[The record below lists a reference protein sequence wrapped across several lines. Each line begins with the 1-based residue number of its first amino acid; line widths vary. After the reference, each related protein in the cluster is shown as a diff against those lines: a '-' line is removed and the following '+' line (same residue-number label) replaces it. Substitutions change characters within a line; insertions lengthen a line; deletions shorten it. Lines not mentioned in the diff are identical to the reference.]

1 MKITRIKGE
10 NLASFKEF
18 DVQLDGGLVADATI
32 FAITGRTGAGKST
45 VLDAVCLA
53 LYGSL
58 PRNEGVTSIDLDGGY
73 QTGKAVSI
81 VRRGQTEALAL
92 CEFLADDN
100 RRYRSQWSV
109 RSVGRGDNR
118 GNLQVEMPVVW
129 EIDAAGNPIG
139 AALTRTKGEH
149 EAKVLALVGL
159 SETEFRRAAMLAQ
172 GDFSAFLR
180 AKSKDRAELLEKITG
195 ADQYSGI
202 GRKVHELAKLRDK
215 AVEACRDRMERLTP
229 WTAEQED
236 AANQTTDALKDALRV
251 AQELQLKVAE
261 EQRLWKDL
269 QARRA
274 ARVDAQAAV
283 DRALE
288 RHSKEEPNRL
298 RGERADRA
306 EPLRTAR
313 DKRHGAF
320 EALRTGQ
327 NDANARAEDLQG
339 AKERLG
345 VASETALARQRD
357 ADAARSRQADARPDI
372 ERALELD
379 EQLRASAR
387 EVASANASVLEQD
400 QRLQDRAGALK
411 GVQADL
417 DRAVGAEA
425 ACSQYLQSRTGIAT
439 TLAGCDP
446 VQQLRTLQELEAYSA
461 QRASAAREA
470 ADAARVAQAE
480 CAAAETALELANA
493 ELARAKGELD
503 ALGPRPDLQAELA
516 ALLAAKSRE
525 ELGVR
530 LLDRE
535 NLWKEAQARF
545 DPKALRSGQIGPLL
559 ERLAACLQEQLA
571 AVTRAEG
578 ELAGAEKALSRAR
591 DRLSLDDR
599 RRELVE
605 GEACPLCGATEH
617 PWGAAAE
624 SPALAAASELV
635 EELKGGLVLAEAQVA
650 GTKAEQAGLAAEQA
664 SLDAELPALVAG
676 LAAATS
682 AVEDART
689 AWGAEPI
696 PATEQLAATVSQ
708 ADRALNVARQAQRSW
723 DAGDSSLRSA
733 QAAVLAATAAL
744 GPLGNTA
751 AGLVAEAKK
760 AEIEYQ
766 TAKKNTDG
774 SAGNARAALAAW
786 PEVLDFA
793 QLTTAIA
800 AVELA
805 VASWRAKT
813 KEQDELNARLPGLR
827 GAHETAAREHQ
838 AAEGELT
845 RLQTARAD
853 AVTTQTKRTAART
866 QLLAGKAVV
875 DVEAALQR
883 AIDDATEAS
892 KQAAASL
899 AAADSKRQIADGE
912 ALRAHDLVAVAE
924 ALAEKAEMALD
935 QLLAPLGWTR
945 EQLDANLVD
954 HGAREAIRATVL
966 AAKEQLEF
974 ANAALENAQKEID
987 AIVIPDGFSAESL
1000 EVRVAEAAGAVAA
1013 ADSARTEGI
1022 AQIARGREEGRKRL
1036 EAEQEHAELVRIA
1049 APWARLRALI
1059 GGEGGERFR
1068 ALAQARS
1075 VDALVELAN
1084 EQLKYFAGRYS
1095 LQRHPGSGMDLR
1107 VCDEGSGD
1115 EIRGTDSLSGG
1126 ETFLVSLALAL
1137 ALGRLSSRSVNVQTL
1152 FIDEGFGSLDVDTVE
1167 PVVEALR
1174 RIAANGT
1181 QIGLISHVPVI
1192 AERVDVQVQVV
1203 KQNETSGIRIGRSR

>member
-18 DVQLDGGLVADATI
+18 DVQLDGGLLADATI

-92 CEFLADDN
+92 CEFLADDH
-100 RRYRSQWSV
+100 RRYRSEWSV
-109 RSVGRGDNR
+109 RSVGRGDNKGR
-118 GNLQVEMPVVW
+118 LQVEIPVVW
-129 EIDAAGNPIG
+129 EIDAAGKPIG

-149 EAKVLALVGL
+149 EAKVLELVGL

-172 GDFSAFLR
+172 GDFSAFLK

-215 AVEACRDRMERLTP
+215 AVDACRDRMERLTP

-251 AQELQLKVAE
+251 AQELQRKVAD

-274 ARVDAQAAV
+274 ARVDAQVAV
-283 DRALE
+283 ERAVGRQLE
-288 RHSKEEPNRL
+288 QEPNRL

-313 DKRHGAF
+313 DKRQSAF
-320 EALRTGQ
+320 EALLTRQ
-327 NDANARAEDLQG
+327 KDANARAEDLQG
-339 AKERLG
+339 AKEGLRGAAAAALTCQ
-345 VASETALARQRD
+345 TALA
-357 ADAARSRQADARPDI
+357 AARVGQTDARPDI

-387 EVASANASVLEQD
+387 EVASANASVLEQEHRV
-400 QRLQDRAGALK
+400 QERAGALK
-411 GVQADL
+411 GAQADL
-417 DRAVGAEA
+417 DRAVGALD
-425 ACSQYLQSRTGIAT
+425 ACGQYLQARTGIAT
-439 TLAGCDP
+439 TLAGGDP
-446 VQQLRTLQELEAYSA
+446 AQQLRSLQALETDSA

-470 ADAARVAQAE
+470 ADAARVAQSA

-535 NLWKEAQARF
+535 ILWKEAQARL
-545 DPKALRSGQIGPLL
+545 DPKALRSGQIGPLR
-559 ERLAACLQEQLA
+559 ERLAAGLQEQLA
-571 AVTRAEG
+571 VVTRAEG

-591 DRLSLDDR
+591 DRLSLDER
-599 RRELVE
+599 RRELME

-617 PWGAAAE
+617 PWGAASE

-635 EELKGGLVLAEAQVA
+635 EELKAGLVLAEAQVA
-650 GTKAEQAGLAAEQA
+650 GAKAEQAGLAAEQA

-676 LAAATS
+676 LAAAAS

-689 AWGAEPI
+689 AWGVEPI
-696 PATEQLAATVSQ
+696 PTKEQLGAAVSQ
-708 ADRALNVARQAQRSW
+708 ADRALNVAREAQRAW
-723 DAGDSSLRSA
+723 DACDSSLRSA
-733 QAAVLAATAAL
+733 QDAVLAATATLA
-744 GPLGNTA
+744 PLGNTA
-751 AGLVAEAKK
+751 AGLVAETKK

-766 TAKKNTDG
+766 TAKKNTDV
-774 SAGNARAALAAW
+774 SAGNARAALAVW

-793 QLTTAIA
+793 QLPRTIA

-827 GAHETAAREHQ
+827 GAHDTAAREHQ
-838 AAEGELT
+838 AAAGELT

-853 AVTTQTKRTAART
+853 SLTTQTKRSAARS
-866 QLLAGKAVV
+866 LLLNGKPVV

-899 AAADSKRQIADGE
+899 AAADSKCQSAAGE
-912 ALRAHDLVAVAE
+912 ALRAHKRVEEAE
-924 ALAEKAEMALD
+924 TLAGKAEMALD
-935 QLLAPLGWTR
+935 ELLVPLGWTR
-945 EQLDANLVD
+945 EQLDANLMD

-974 ANAALENAQKEID
+974 ANAAAENAQNEVD

-1059 GGEGGERFR
+1059 GGEGGEKFR

-1084 EQLKYFAGRYS
+1084 EQLKHFAGRYS

-1192 AERVDVQVQVV
+1192 AERVDVQVHVV